1 MSFWDLFKKKSV
13 TYKDVLNIP
22 MDKHIEDFSK
32 EEVKQMEESIT
43 IRKPDLFIEVYEKY
57 YKNFDKAIYQYDEV
71 NQVDTETFKSLV
83 NDIYLLQIAEQQKKN
98 VKWDDIRNKYQHIPS
113 EILENILSIES
124 LRFMSRI
131 NLFQEEQLGIYWH
144 YTNFIAPRWK
154 GRYNLAPKTWFLS
167 NDKTIEKWIP
177 YYLTNSPSINVI
189 YSLFEVE
196 PIIKVFYKDTITEYN
211 HYDFIEFIENNQ
223 LDYTFDKDMDLDLNP
238 SLTEKYQ
245 EKGDTSITV
254 DGLTRNQMQLKLLK
268 RIYPKDYFKK

>member
-57 YKNFDKAIYQYDEV
+57 YKNFDKDIYQYDEV
-71 NQVDTETFKSLV
+71 KQVDTKTFKSLI
-83 NDIYLLQIAEQQKKN
+83 NDIYLLKIAEQQKKN
-98 VKWDDIRNKYQHIPS
+98 VKWDDIRNKYQNIPS

-131 NLFQEEQLGIYWH
+131 NLYQEEQLGIYWH

-177 YYLTNSPSINVI
+177 YYLTNSPSINAI

-223 LDYTFDKDMDLDLNP
+223 LDYTF
-238 SLTEKYQ
+238 E
-245 EKGDTSITV
+245 
-254 DGLTRNQMQLKLLK
+254 
-268 RIYPKDYFKK
+268 

>member
-57 YKNFDKAIYQYDEV
+57 YKNFDKDIYQYDEV
-71 NQVDTETFKSLV
+71 NQVDTKTFKSLV
-83 NDIYLLQIAEQQKKN
+83 NDIYLHQIAEQQKKD
-98 VKWDDIRNKYQHIPS
+98 VKWDDIRNKYQTIPS
-113 EILENILSIES
+113 EILENIISIES

-131 NLFQEEQLGIYWH
+131 HLYQEEQLGIYWH
-144 YTNFIAPRWK
+144 YTNFIAPAWK
-154 GRYNLAPKTWFLS
+154 GRYNLAPNTWFLS

-177 YYLTNSPSINVI
+177 YYLTNSPSINTI

-223 LDYTFDKDMDLDLNP
+223 LDYTF
-238 SLTEKYQ
+238 E
-245 EKGDTSITV
+245 
-254 DGLTRNQMQLKLLK
+254 
-268 RIYPKDYFKK
+268 

>member
-57 YKNFDKAIYQYDEV
+57 YKNFDKDIYQYDEV
-71 NQVDTETFKSLV
+71 NHVDTKTFKSLV
-83 NDIYLLQIAEQQKKN
+83 NDIYLHQIAEQQKKN
-98 VKWDDIRNKYQHIPS
+98 VKWDDIRNKYQNIPS

-124 LRFMSRI
+124 LRFLSRI
-131 NLFQEEQLGIYWH
+131 HLYESEQLGIYWH
-144 YTNFIAPRWK
+144 YAPFIAPAWK
-154 GRYNLAPKTWFLS
+154 GRYNLVPKTWFLS
-167 NDKTIEKWIP
+167 NDKTIEKWLP
-177 YYLTNSPSINVI
+177 YYLTLSPSINII

>member
-57 YKNFDKAIYQYDEV
+57 YKNFDKDIYQYDEV
-71 NQVDTETFKSLV
+71 NQVDTKTFKSLV

-98 VKWDDIRNKYQHIPS
+98 VKWDDIRNKYQNIPS

-131 NLFQEEQLGIYWH
+131 NLYQEEQLGIYWH

-177 YYLTNSPSINVI
+177 YYLTNSPSINII

>member
-57 YKNFDKAIYQYDEV
+57 YKNFDKDIYQYDEV
-71 NQVDTETFKSLV
+71 NQVDIKTFKKLV
-83 NDIYLLQIAEQQKKN
+83 NDIYLLKIAEQQKKN
-98 VKWDDIRNKYQHIPS
+98 VKWDDIRNKYQTISS
-113 EILENILSIES
+113 EILENIISIES

-131 NLFQEEQLGIYWH
+131 HLYQAEQLGIYWH
-144 YTNFIAPRWK
+144 YTNFIAPRWN
-154 GRYNLAPKTWFLS
+154 GRYNLAPNTWFLS

-177 YYLTNSPSINVI
+177 YYLTNSPSINAI
-189 YSLFEVE
+189 YSLFELE

-211 HYDFIEFIENNQ
+211 HYDFIGFIENNQ
-223 LDYTFDKDMDLDLNP
+223 LNYTFDKDMDL
-238 SLTEKYQ
+238 
-245 EKGDTSITV
+245 G
-254 DGLTRNQMQLKLLK
+254 
-268 RIYPKDYFKK
+268 